1 MTATLIDGNK
11 IAGEIKEK
19 LAEEIGLLKE
29 KSVSSSLSS
38 IQVGEDPGTKVY
50 VRSQKK
56 SCEKIG
62 IEYNLYQFKEDV
74 SQKELEDFINHLN
87 QDKKVSGIILQM
99 PLPSH
104 IDGRG
109 LQRVISPQ
117 KDAEGVS
124 AANMGMVVYARPIL
138 GPCTAMAVMELIKST
153 GVKLYGKEAVMVGH
167 SDIVG
172 KPTALLLLDEFVT
185 ISVCHIATGE
195 RGTLPEYVRKAE
207 ILIVAV
213 GKANLIKGE
222 WVKEGAIVIDVGIN
236 RVEGKIVGDIEF
248 EVAKERASFITPV
261 PGGVG
266 PVTTAMLLKNTVEAA
281 KLQTK
286 LVDI

>member
-1 MTATLIDGNK
+1 MI
-11 IAGEIKEK
+11 
-19 LAEEIGLLKE
+19 
-29 KSVSSSLSS
+29 SS
-38 IQVGEDPGTKVY
+38 
-50 VRSQKK
+50 
-56 SCEKIG
+56 
-62 IEYNLYQFKEDV
+62 
-74 SQKELEDFINHLN
+74 
-87 QDKKVSGIILQM
+87 
-99 PLPSH
+99 
-104 IDGRG
+104 
-109 LQRVISPQ
+109 Q
-117 KDAEGVS
+117 KDAEGIS
-124 AANMGMVVYARPIL
+124 PANMGMVVYARPIL

-172 KPTALLLLDEFVT
+172 KPAALLLLDKFVT
-185 ISVCHIATGE
+185 TSVCHIATGE

-236 RVEGKIVGDIEF
+236 RVEGKIVGDVEF
-248 EVAKERASFITPV
+248 EAAKERASFITPV

-281 KLQTK
+281 KLQAK
-286 LVDI
+286 